1 MDVPAPATRGED
13 VAAFE
18 LDSTLAELQE
28 AIIKGDAKSSPGLVQ
43 FCIDN
48 DTTAQVVVTRGLIP
62 AMDIVGDRFRRNE
75 YYVPEVLIAARA
87 MKAGLNLLRPL
98 LAEESVEAIGKVVI
112 GTAKGDLHDIGKNL
126 VGMMLEGAG
135 FDVIDL
141 GTDCSVEE
149 YVAKAREIEADI
161 VAISALLT
169 TTMVQMKR
177 VVDAVDEA
185 GLPIDTKVI
194 IGGAPVTQQYADE
207 VGADGYAPDA
217 ASGVALAKRMV
228 GAAVEESADEA
239 ARRMVLE
246 VRDLYESAVRQ
257 ENAEDIRKGV
267 LEAKDRAEEARG
279 KGADLYE
286 LQSLLDAIDRELAR
300 HN

>member
-126 VGMMLEGAG
+126 VAMLLEGAG
-135 FDVIDL
+135 FRIVDL
-141 GTDCSVEE
+141 GTDVDSETFIDTAQAE
-149 YVAKAREIEADI
+149 EADI
-161 VAISALLT
+161 IAISGLLT
-169 TTMVQMKR
+169 TSMIEIEKAVQAISDANASRNMNVK
-177 VVDAVDEA
+177 VLVGGPPVNQEFADKIGASGYGVDAPGAVDEA
-185 GLPIDTKVI
+185 
-194 IGGAPVTQQYADE
+194 
-207 VGADGYAPDA
+207 
-217 ASGVALAKRMV
+217 R
-228 GAAVEESADEA
+228 
-239 ARRMVLE
+239 
-246 VRDLYESAVRQ
+246 
-257 ENAEDIRKGV
+257 
-267 LEAKDRAEEARG
+267 
-279 KGADLYE
+279 
-286 LQSLLDAIDRELAR
+286 DAI
-300 HN
+300 N